1 VTREGNTVGTVD
13 YMSPE
18 QARDSRSCD
27 IRSDLYSLGC
37 TAYHMLAGKAPFA
50 QGGLAERILKHLEAP
65 PPDVRRFNPQVSAD
79 LWTVLAKLLAK
90 DPDDRHATPNELLRE
105 LKRTQAIAS
114 EQVFPPQV
122 NSSQRQTEFLAGAPT
137 QVTVPAAPSAPEPA
151 PPAAQ
156 GPPKRKR
163 KKRRPAPSSAPLIS
177 AEQARAAAAFHE
189 RAVQVLAEG
198 GGADYARQ
206 LLDNCLKLD
215 PFNTTYRKTLRDMNR
230 HAAGGTLSRWFGSLN
245 VIATKSKMRLARTS
259 SDWRKVLELGEAVL
273 AYNSADIDVQLDMA
287 DAALQLN
294 APELAR
300 WCLEQARAQSP
311 ESVDIWR
318 ALARLYENQKD
329 WKRAVLFWQKVSQK
343 YPTDL
348 EATRKV
354 KDLSAEDMLAS
365 GSYGQ

>member
-1 VTREGNTVGTVD
+1 
-13 YMSPE
+13 
-18 QARDSRSCD
+18 
-27 IRSDLYSLGC
+27 
-37 TAYHMLAGKAPFA
+37 
-50 QGGLAERILKHLEAP
+50 
-65 PPDVRRFNPQVSAD
+65 
-79 LWTVLAKLLAK
+79 
-90 DPDDRHATPNELLRE
+90 
-105 LKRTQAIAS
+105 
-114 EQVFPPQV
+114 
-122 NSSQRQTEFLAGAPT
+122 
-137 QVTVPAAPSAPEPA
+137 
-151 PPAAQ
+151 
-156 GPPKRKR
+156 
-163 KKRRPAPSSAPLIS
+163 
-177 AEQARAAAAFHE
+177 
-189 RAVQVLAEG
+189 
-198 GGADYARQ
+198 
-206 LLDNCLKLD
+206 
-215 PFNTTYRKTLRDMNR
+215 
-230 HAAGGTLSRWFGSLN
+230 
-245 VIATKSKMRLARTS
+245 MRLARTS